1 MAGRQAI
8 YFRCFF
14 DVGTVGNSVITN
26 ADAEHYAN
34 AYGDPDHLRSAFEVY
49 RALAA
54 DITLSTMNTA
64 TVDVPLLPSA
74 ASTYPA
80 RSCRLWPRT
89 FEPTTAGPTCRS
101 RLSKNAGITCLRKD
115 PPRSPN
121 SSSATP

>member
-1 MAGRQAI
+1 VAGRQAI

-54 DITLSTMNTA
+54 DITLSTKNTA
-64 TVDVPLLPSA
+64 TVDVPLLPVGGEHLSG
-74 ASTYPA
+74 PVM
-80 RSCRLWPRT
+80 
-89 FEPTTAGPTCRS
+89 PTTS
-101 RLSKNAGITCLRKD
+101 Q
-115 PPRSPN
+115 
-121 SSSATP
+121 